1 MEISKLI
8 ADNIYKHNGIF
19 TFAALAGEDEL
30 LLDYLIE
37 DICSYIDKPILN
49 GNTIE
54 LEKGLYSDS
63 IYYIDYNNT
72 YIKEKYRPRQ
82 SDDRIFNSAL
92 NDISAKKNISFIIKT
107 GLYNALNPDPG
118 NTGFMR
124 QIINTQLV
132 YASNYVCSIS
142 EGTFKNQKN
151 RYDMNSLVLNIKA
164 LIREDR
170 MEKVLN

>member
-8 ADNIYKHNGIF
+8 ADNISKHNGIF

-37 DICSYIDKPILN
+37 DVCNYIDRPILN

-63 IYYIDYNNT
+63 VYCIDYNNT

-92 NDISAKKNISFIIKT
+92 NDISAKKNISVIIKT
-107 GLYNALNPDPG
+107 GLYNALYSDPG

-124 QIINTQLV
+124 QINTQLV
-132 YASNYVCSIS
+132 QASNYVCSIS
-142 EGTFKNQKN
+142 EGSFKNQKN
-151 RYDMNSLVLNIKA
+151 RYNMDGLVLNIKA
-164 LIREDR
+164 LIRDDR
-170 MEKVLN
+170 MKKVLN